1 MASHDYTDVFN
12 QVGSWMSPLTDG
24 KGKLSY
30 NASGNKGKAIS
41 VNASNLNKVLNGNQL
56 FARSDI
62 DYFNKFFKFGHVDPY
77 NTDQITREYLFFTK
91 PDLYIMDGTTVSDA
105 KLNDSLKDIPFFIDA
120 YHRHKE
126 SLGQLQGSL
135 KSSNGKPNPFMTI
148 LTNSVTSK
156 MDLPGISAESQEST
170 SNVYGVNIAYRSH
183 SFKSDN
189 GFDFSLSFTDTMHLD
204 IYTMVK
210 AYDEYMRLNKMGQ
223 IVSYGSN
230 SVKASGRYLNYI
242 VNKIIPEQFSVYKF
256 LIGSDGETIRYYAK
270 ATGVYF
276 VDVPRGDFGDPP
288 NDGFKYSISFHA
300 NFIED
305 NNPIIIEEFNKITRG
320 DNRDYIDLYDYSNA
334 IINNAMALYPRIQI
348 CNDNRAKT
356 GTTRTSGGVDYRLR
370 WTSTAKS
377 SNVYSDTG
385 SGTVAA
391 GADSTAVKKAKV
403 LPATTS
409 NKQNKTNNSTNS
421 TGGKTTTSTT
431 RSMRVAPDITNVTQ
445 SVLDSFANLS

>member
-1 MASHDYTDVFN
+1 MASHDYTDVFD

-120 YHRHKE
+120 YNRHKE

-230 SVKASGRYLNYI
+230 SVKAS
-242 VNKIIPEQFSVYKF
+242 
-256 LIGSDGETIRYYAK
+256 
-270 ATGVYF
+270 
-276 VDVPRGDFGDPP
+276 
-288 NDGFKYSISFHA
+288 
-300 NFIED
+300 
-305 NNPIIIEEFNKITRG
+305 
-320 DNRDYIDLYDYSNA
+320 
-334 IINNAMALYPRIQI
+334 
-348 CNDNRAKT
+348 
-356 GTTRTSGGVDYRLR
+356 
-370 WTSTAKS
+370 
-377 SNVYSDTG
+377 
-385 SGTVAA
+385 
-391 GADSTAVKKAKV
+391 
-403 LPATTS
+403 
-409 NKQNKTNNSTNS
+409 
-421 TGGKTTTSTT
+421 
-431 RSMRVAPDITNVTQ
+431 
-445 SVLDSFANLS
+445 